1 MAVHG
6 RPARSFSAGGQNLF
20 GRGEYR
26 TARILFLSLQQKK
39 PSSLSLSGNRR
50 RRHINS
56 ALPLLLLQ
64 KAASRSQL
72 PAFDPVNVLP
82 CNGGTPVLTT
92 GKTFTRTA
100 DRRGH
105 LEPVATFHQ
114 WRLSGNRLTLNVMSC
129 SLHLHVELLPFQFRE
144 KKLSMRNLEFWK
156 FVQEENVLVL
166 KFV

>member
-1 MAVHG
+1 MGDLPGVFLQGDRICSGAVNI
-6 RPARSFSAGGQNLF
+6 GQPEF
-20 GRGEYR
+20 V
-26 TARILFLSLQQKK
+26 FLSLQQKK

-92 GKTFTRTA
+92 GKRS
-100 DRRGH
+100 
-105 LEPVATFHQ
+105 P
-114 WRLSGNRLTLNVMSC
+114 
-129 SLHLHVELLPFQFRE
+129 ELLTGE
-144 KKLSMRNLEFWK
+144 GIWNLLPPSINGGSLETD
-156 FVQEENVLVL
+156 
-166 KFV
+166 

>member
-1 MAVHG
+1 MGSSLSLECSTWQCVGDLPGVFLQGDRICSGAVNI
-6 RPARSFSAGGQNLF
+6 GQPEF
-20 GRGEYR
+20 V
-26 TARILFLSLQQKK
+26 FLSLQQKK

-56 ALPLLLLQ
+56 ALPLLLLP

-129 SLHLHVELLPFQFRE
+129 SLHLHVELLPF
-144 KKLSMRNLEFWK
+144 
-156 FVQEENVLVL
+156 
-166 KFV
+166 